1 VPYEPTVARLQE
13 IVSGYPGI
21 TRDLLTYLRERI
33 KEVLTGAS
41 ASIVVRIYGPDLAQ
55 LSSTANRVA
64 DAIRPLQGVA
74 NLNVQQQIMI
84 SQIAITYRPEAGAS
98 LGVGPQDIR
107 HVTDVLL
114 TGQRV
119 GQVYESQKIFDVV
132 VRGTPQF
139 SRDVDAIRNL
149 IIDTSQGG
157 AVAIRDVADV
167 GIVPTP
173 NVITREAASR
183 CIDVTLNAGAG
194 RPLSE
199 LATEVKSAVAQVS
212 FDQGYYAEVLG
223 EFAELEAARNRLFI
237 ASGISVLGIFFIL
250 HALFGSARKAL
261 LMFLGLPVALVGGV
275 IAAYIGSSTLSLGS
289 FIGFIT
295 VLGIAAR
302 NGIMLISHYGHLEAE
317 GRHDVRA
324 GFGAA
329 RRGRAAGSDSDDR
342 SRCRACAASLGLGR
356 HEARLR
362 DRIPDGGGHLGR
374 PDQLDTGQPL
384 PAAAVV
390 FEVRTVESS
399 AYEPT

>member
-1 VPYEPTVARLQE
+1 MPYDPTVARLQE

-41 ASIVVRIYGPDLAQ
+41 ASIVVRIYGPDLEQ

-64 DAIRPLQGVA
+64 AAIRPLQGVA

-84 SQIAITYRPEAGAS
+84 PQIAITYRPEAAAS
-98 LGVGPQDIR
+98 LGLGPQDLR
-107 HVTDVLL
+107 RVTDVLL

-149 IIDTSQGG
+149 VIDTPQGG

-183 CIDVTLNAGAG
+183 RIDVTLNAGEG

-199 LATEVKSAVAQVS
+199 LATEVKAAVGQVS

-237 ASGISVLGIFFIL
+237 ASAISVLGIFFIL
-250 HALFGSARKAL
+250 QALFGSTRKASADVP
-261 LMFLGLPVALVGGV
+261 GPAGC
-275 IAAYIGSSTLSLGS
+275 IGRRRRSPP
-289 FIGFIT
+289 
-295 VLGIAAR
+295 
-302 NGIMLISHYGHLEAE
+302 IS
-317 GRHDVRA
+317 DRA
-324 GFGAA
+324 
-329 RRGRAAGSDSDDR
+329 
-342 SRCRACAASLGLGR
+342 RCRW
-356 HEARLR
+356 
-362 DRIPDGGGHLGR
+362 
-374 PDQLDTGQPL
+374 
-384 PAAAVV
+384 
-390 FEVRTVESS
+390 VRSS
-399 AYEPT
+399 ASSRFWALRYATASCSSATTATSKPRKACRSVRIWCCAVRKSGLLRY